1 MQTEDSTKR
10 LNDWFAGDS
19 ETYNTTYDSHDS
31 SFQTASL
38 PSSLSP
44 SRRRRPYRVAVDRTA
59 DISRRS
65 STASRRPPL
74 PPGSVDR
81 RTSRPPS
88 HGHVQVMDARSL
100 YYLQVRAQRRA
111 LQCRSWHNLTTPTTS
126 EPSPEMTLQS
136 PTDTAPLTT
145 SKTEV
150 STSPAGG
157 KFRFLS
163 QLFAKK
169 SPQTFANSSPTVDR
183 HPSLRP
189 ALRGSNLP
197 RSASAGR
204 INDVASSSPR
214 PKRTVRWDISP
225 DMDKVVV
232 IPTWKRPK
240 KVIVQESSV

>member
-1 MQTEDSTKR
+1 MDNLFSGE
-10 LNDWFAGDS
+10 S

-38 PSSLSP
+38 PSTLSP
-44 SRRRRPYRVAVDRTA
+44 SRRRRPYRVAVDHSA

-65 STASRRPPL
+65 SSASRRPPL
-74 PPGSVDR
+74 PPGTVDR
-81 RTSRPPS
+81 RSSRAPS
-88 HGHVQVMDARSL
+88 GGHVQVMDARSL

-126 EPSPEMTLQS
+126 EPSPKMTHDALQS
-136 PTDTAPLTT
+136 PTDTAPPTM
-145 SKTEV
+145 SKTQI
-150 STSPAGG
+150 STSPGGG

-169 SPQTFANSSPTVDR
+169 SPQTFANSSPSVDR

-189 ALRGSNLP
+189 ALRGAAGSNLP